1 MLYVINISQP
11 DIDLAV
17 DSDSIISTLRQDAVY
32 AKLIPH
38 NIEPCAQ
45 ELAEGF
51 HALKDKQS
59 SEKGYT
65 HYLKI
70 ISST

>member
-17 DSDSIISTLRQDAVY
+17 DSVISTHGQDAVY

-51 HALKDKQS
+51 HALKNKQS